1 MAKKSA
7 LQKIEHHEKIC
18 RYMQKQTFDRMDR
31 MENRIARME
40 KFIVG
45 GLGAI
50 LLAVLSNHMQYR
62 SRMKIIREENK
73 FTITDYKWDNK
84 YSYSNQ
90 FRDDDNGPR
99 TYKVG
104 EKKVPSVTTI
114 LSATQSPEKKA
125 GLDAWRERV
134 GHQEAQRIM
143 NQAATRGTE
152 MHYVL
157 ENYIN
162 GTGYFNLSKEGAQA
176 RLMAHRVIED
186 GLGPLKTIY
195 GSEVN
200 LAYEDRWAGS
210 TDLVG
215 IFDDKPTIID
225 FKQSNKPKR
234 EEWIE
239 DYYYQIAAYSLAHKK
254 QHGEILQGFIAIC
267 TKDLLFQGFRMDKD
281 KLSEYEDKWFKR
293 VEQYYS
299 TLATS

>member
-1 MAKKSA
+1 
-7 LQKIEHHEKIC
+7 
-18 RYMQKQTFDRMDR
+18 
-31 MENRIARME
+31 
-40 KFIVG
+40 
-45 GLGAI
+45 
-50 LLAVLSNHMQYR
+50 
-62 SRMKIIREENK
+62 MKIIREENK
-73 FTITDYKWDNK
+73 FTITDYKWDTK
-84 YSYSNQ
+84 YSYSNY
-90 FRDDDNGPR
+90 FRDDDHGPR

-162 GTGYFNLSKEGAQA
+162 GVGYFNLSKEGAQA

-200 LAYEDRWAGS
+200 LAYEDKWAGS

-215 IFDDKPTIID
+215 VFEDKPTIID

-254 QHGEILQGFIAIC
+254 QHGEISQGYIAVC
-267 TKDLLFQGFRMDKD
+267 TKDLLFQGFKMDQA
-281 KLSEYEDKWFKR
+281 KLSEYEDKWFKK
-293 VEQYYS
+293 VDQYYS
-299 TLATS
+299 TLSTS